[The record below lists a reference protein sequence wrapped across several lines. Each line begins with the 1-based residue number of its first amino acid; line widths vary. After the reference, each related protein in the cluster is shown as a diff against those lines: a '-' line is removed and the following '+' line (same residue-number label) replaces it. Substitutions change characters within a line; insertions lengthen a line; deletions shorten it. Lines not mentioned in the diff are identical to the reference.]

1 MWQMRMFGNE
11 SKRACS
17 ISLFGLWSF
26 SDLGVRLGSRIFVDF
41 VDWIGLGRG
50 GLGRGLDLDSD
61 LDVDWILEPCAL
73 LFSRKRMEAMVVKF
87 DT

>member
-1 MWQMRMFGNE
+1 MRMFGNE

-41 VDWIGLGRG
+41 VDWIGLRRG
-50 GLGRGLDLDSD
+50 GLGRGLDLD
-61 LDVDWILEPCAL
+61 LDVDWTWTRTWTWIGYWNHV
-73 LFSRKRMEAMVVKF
+73 LFSSPGREWKQW
-87 DT
+87 